1 MNGKLSFRKKKKNR
15 RDFKH
20 MQRVCKEASE
30 TIIRS
35 SKGKT
40 RKKRKIFSKKIV
52 SLVGFG
58 F

>member
-1 MNGKLSFRKKKKNR
+1 MESCPLEKKKKIR
-15 RDFKH
+15 IDFKH
-20 MQRVCKEASE
+20 MQRVCKETSE
-30 TIIRS
+30 TIIGS